1 MLKFKFIILGFI
13 LISKSFAQEITVI
26 SHSFTIDTIAP
37 QLELFSPVAGSEYQH
52 GSTVPVSW
60 IGSDD
65 SPAPNPIVIN
75 ASAYLDD
82 PYFELANQ
90 IPNNGHYNL
99 PTPTFINSSFVS
111 VRIDMTDYY
120 GNITYA
126 YNSGYFTIG
135 SPPSNDII
143 VTTFYEEFTS
153 TIIVMDTKKPTVDL
167 LSPNDQMV
175 YEPGESVSISWEA
188 VDENLLE
195 DSGISLHLLAD
206 NGLSEYSLINNT
218 ANSSPLS
225 VIIPNIETQ
234 FGQFK
239 VSAMDYFGNISSDLS
254 DEYIVIGTEN
264 ESDFEVITSIDSS
277 YTSSIT
283 IDTKPPEFLHLSD
296 EGNYFYP
303 NGGEILADYSV
314 CPLNWDCNDDS
325 FENGTVTVSLAYLLG
340 GWYVDIGTFHHQ
352 DFYLNPVDLSLGGIV
367 DETLWA
373 RLLFTVTDDYGNQFS
388 KYNDDYFVLG
398 DSEGDLDINWVD
410 EDSDEIMIN
419 WGWEAKHSVM
429 IKRSAIMN
437 HLQPGDKI
445 TLVDNL
451 GIPSSSCDDTYGYT
465 ELKEII
471 INDSGTIGGPKSV
484 LRGID
489 HCLQQGQRR
498 EGFVEGNPIIFKITN
513 VMDASY
519 YFVYPN
525 AETIIGNANYTSGG
539 HTVVKN
545 IDFSNPITI
554 ENYNP
559 LHISDNER
567 DFDSFNVYYKVN
579 AANLRD
585 CGVVIEGN
593 NDSNGDGI
601 SDPNWCFDTTIEGE
615 TDYLTQLPTITQSS
629 ILTYRVWL
637 MNNSQQEVFKTVDTQ
652 ISIDVE
658 LSDIYDKSLNQGWNW
673 FSLNKQNSDM
683 GLSNIL
689 SSLEPSVLSSD
700 YIKSQSSFSEYIDYP
715 GVFTGWVGTL
725 SFLSNL
731 EMYKIKLAN
740 PGNITFEGN
749 QVDLSSNSIS
759 LSSGWNWISY
769 LPQESMNINTAF
781 QNINNFSNGDYIK
794 SQSSFSEYLVINDVD
809 YGFIGTLSSLE
820 PTVGYAINLQNSSSL
835 TYPES
840 DFYLTNENPL
850 NLSKFSTENYFS
862 VDYKNFEFNSTMIA
876 KLDLEEVQ
884 LSENDEIGIF
894 YNNECR
900 GGAKP
905 LKSPYDHSL
914 IFYLIFYSNYENE
927 QFNFIFYDSKNNKE
941 IDLKNKIT
949 FIPDIHL
956 GSISDPYILSQ
967 NQIYTYSLSK
977 AYPNPFNPTTTIQY
991 SLADNVENMN
1001 LNIFDLKGRLIE
1013 NLFSGSN
1020 NKGEHTIIW
1029 NASNHASGVY
1039 FINMVVGN
1047 QIYNEKIILL
1057 K

>member
-1 MLKFKFIILGFI
+1 MFKFKFIILGFI
-13 LISKSFAQEITVI
+13 LISKSFTQEIIVI

-65 SPAPNPIVIN
+65 SPTPNPIVIN

-111 VRIDMTDYY
+111 VRIDMRDYY
-120 GNITYA
+120 GNVAYA
-126 YNSGYFTIG
+126 YNAGYFTIG
-135 SPPSNDII
+135 SPASNDIV

-153 TIIVMDTKKPTVDL
+153 TVIVLDTKKPIVDL

-175 YEPGESVSISWEA
+175 YEPGESVSLSWEA

-206 NGLSEYSLINNT
+206 NGLSEYSLIENA

-303 NGGEILADYSV
+303 NGGEILTDYSV

-410 EDSDEIMIN
+410 EDSEEIMIN
-419 WGWEAKHSVM
+419 WAWEAKHSVM
-429 IKRSAIMN
+429 IKRSAIVN
-437 HLQPGDKI
+437 YLQPGDKI

-465 ELKEII
+465 ELKEIT
-471 INDSGTIGGPKSV
+471 INESGTIGGPKSI

-513 VMDASY
+513 STDASY

-525 AETIIGNANYTSGG
+525 AETIVGNANYTAGG

-554 ENYNP
+554 EDYNP

-585 CGVVIEGN
+585 CGTVIDGN

-601 SDPNWCFDTTIEGE
+601 SDPNWCFDTTIQGE

-658 LSDIYDKSLNQGWNW
+658 LSDIYDKSLYEGWNW
-673 FSLNKQNSDM
+673 FSLNLSNSDM
-683 GLSNIL
+683 SINNIL
-689 SSLEPSVLSSD
+689 SSLNTTLVDSD
-700 YIKSQSSFSEYIDYP
+700 YIKSQTSFSDYFSSF
-715 GVFTGWVGTL
+715 GWFGGLDTFDNL
-725 SFLSNL
+725 ST
-731 EMYKIKLAN
+731 YKIKLNN
-740 PGNITFEGN
+740 PGNITYEGASVN
-749 QVDLSSNSIS
+749 LTETSIDLDA
-759 LSSGWNWISY
+759 GWNWISY
-769 LPQESMNINTAF
+769 LPQESMEINTAF

-794 SQSSFSEYLVINDVD
+794 NQTSFSEYFEGFGFFGTLQNLIPREGYVINLANPA
-809 YGFIGTLSSLE
+809 TL
-820 PTVGYAINLQNSSSL
+820 V
-835 TYPES
+835 YPES
-840 DFYLTNENPL
+840 NNFLASTNPDNFIRT
-850 NLSKFSTENYFS
+850 SADHYFS
-862 VDYKNFEFNSTMIA
+862 VNPSSFEHSGTMIA
-876 KLDLEEVQ
+876 SLDLGDYII
-884 LSENDEIGIF
+884 SENDEIGVF
-894 YNNECR
+894 FEGDCR
-900 GGAKP
+900 GIGTS
-905 LKSPYDHSL
+905 LISPFENDV
-914 IFYLIFYSNYENE
+914 IFYLMFYSNDENE
-927 QFNFIFYDSKNNKE
+927 DLDFIFYDSIKNKE
-941 IDLKNKIT
+941 ISLKNNIIFT
-949 FIPDIHL
+949 PDMHL
-956 GSISDPYILSQ
+956 GEISDPYILSE

-1001 LNIFDLKGRLIE
+1001 LNIFDLRGRLIE

-1020 NKGEHTIIW
+1020 HKGEHTVIW

-1047 QIYNEKIILL
+1047 QMYNEKIILL

>member
-13 LISKSFAQEITVI
+13 LISKSFTQEIVVI

-206 NGLSEYSLINNT
+206 NGLSEYSLIDNT

-239 VSAMDYFGNISSDLS
+239 VSAMDYFGNISIDLS
-254 DEYIVIGTEN
+254 DEYIVIGIED
-264 ESDFEVITSIDSS
+264 ESDFEVITSIDSA

-283 IDTKPPEFLHLSD
+283 IDTKPPEFLYLND
-296 EGNYFYP
+296 NENYFYP
-303 NGGEILADYSV
+303 NGGEIITDYSV

-340 GWYVDIGTFHHQ
+340 GWYVDIGTYHHD
-352 DFYLNPVDLSLGGIV
+352 DFYLQPVDLSLGGIV

-419 WGWEAKHSVM
+419 WAWEAKHSIM
-429 IKRSAIMN
+429 ITRNAFMN
-437 HLQPGDKI
+437 YLQPGDKI

-451 GIPSSSCDDTYGYT
+451 GIPSSLCDGEYGYT
-465 ELKEII
+465 ELKDIT

-498 EGFVEGNPIIFKITN
+498 EGFIEGNPIIFKITN
-513 VMDASY
+513 IADASY

-525 AETIIGNANYTSGG
+525 TENIIGSTNYTSGG

-554 ENYNP
+554 DSYNP
-559 LHISDNER
+559 IQISDNGR

-585 CGVVIEGN
+585 CGAVQEGN
-593 NDSNGDGI
+593 NDSDGDGV
-601 SDPNWCFDTTIEGE
+601 SDANWCYDATIQGE
-615 TDYLTQLPTITQSS
+615 TDYLTQVPTMTQSS

-637 MNNSQQEVFKTVDTQ
+637 MNNNQQEVFKTVDTQ
-652 ISIDVE
+652 ISIDVD
-658 LSDIYDKSLNQGWNW
+658 LSDIYDKSLSGGWNW
-673 FSLNKQNSDM
+673 FSLNLLNSDM
-683 GLSNIL
+683 TINNIL
-689 SSLEPSVLSSD
+689 SSLNLSVAESD
-700 YIKSQSSFSEYIDYP
+700 YIKSQTAFSEYFNGY
-715 GVFTGWVGTL
+715 GWYGGLPVL
-725 SFLSNL
+725 DNL
-731 EMYKIKLAN
+731 NTYKINLTN
-740 PGNITFEGN
+740 SGNITYQGIP
-749 QVDLSSNSIS
+749 VS
-759 LSSGWNWISY
+759 LSETPIELSGGWNWISY
-769 LPQESMNINTAF
+769 LPQESLSINTAF
-781 QNINNFSNGDYIK
+781 QNINNFSDGDYIK
-794 SQSSFSEYLVINDVD
+794 SQNSFAEYFDG
-809 YGFIGTLSSLE
+809 YGFYGSL
-820 PTVGYAINLQNSSSL
+820 INLDPREGYLMNIANETTLIYPETTEIATNQNSYVL
-835 TYPES
+835 NKIES
-840 DFYLTNENPL
+840 G
-850 NLSKFSTENYFS
+850 NYF
-862 VDYKNFEFNSTMIA
+862 DINYKNFEYNGSIIARMNSNSNI
-876 KLDLEEVQ
+876 D
-884 LSENDEIGIF
+884 LSENDEIGVF
-894 YNNECR
+894 NSGECR
-900 GGAKP
+900 GRAKP
-905 LKSPYDHSL
+905 VFSPIDNEL
-914 IFYLIFYSNYENE
+914 IFYLMFYSNQENE
-927 QFNFIFYDSKNNKE
+927 ELNFIFYDSKNNKE
-941 IDLKNKIT
+941 VDLSNKIS
-949 FIPDIHL
+949 FFPDMHV
-956 GSISDPYILSQ
+956 GKISNPYIMMEEEVY
-967 NQIYTYSLSK
+967 NYSLSG
-977 AYPNPFNPTTTIQY
+977 AYPNPFNPSTTINY
-991 SLADNVENMN
+991 SLADNVDKMQI
-1001 LNIFDLKGRLIE
+1001 NIFDIRGRLIK
-1013 NLFSGSN
+1013 NIYNGAN
-1020 NKGEHTIIW
+1020 IKGEHSIMW
-1029 NASNHASGVY
+1029 NASEYASGVY
-1039 FINMVVGN
+1039 FVNMLVNNHV
-1047 QIYNEKIILL
+1047 YNEKIMLV

>member
-13 LISKSFAQEITVI
+13 LISKSFTQEIIVI

-90 IPNNGHYNL
+90 ISNNGHYNL

-111 VRIDMTDYY
+111 VRIDMIDYY

-206 NGLSEYSLINNT
+206 NGLSEYLLIENA

-239 VSAMDYFGNISSDLS
+239 VSAMDYFGNLSNDLS

-264 ESDFEVITSIDSS
+264 ESDFEVIESIDSS

-283 IDTKPPEFLHLSD
+283 VDTKPPEFLHLSE

-303 NGGEILADYSV
+303 NGGEVLTDYSV

-325 FENGTVTVSLAYLLG
+325 FQNGTVTVSLAYLLG

-410 EDSDEIMIN
+410 EDSEEIMIN

-429 IKRSAIMN
+429 IKRSAIAN
-437 HLQPGDKI
+437 YLQPGDKI

-465 ELKEII
+465 ELKEIT
-471 INDSGTIGGPKSV
+471 INESGSIGGPKSI

-513 VMDASY
+513 ITDASY

-559 LHISDNER
+559 LHISNNER

-585 CGVVIEGN
+585 CGAVIQGN

-601 SDPNWCFDTTIEGE
+601 SDPNWCFDTTIQGE

-658 LSDIYDKSLNQGWNW
+658 LSDIYDKSLYEGWNW
-673 FSLNKQNSDM
+673 FSLNLTNSDM
-683 GLSNIL
+683 SINNIL
-689 SSLEPSVLSSD
+689 SSLNTTLVDSD
-700 YIKSQSSFSEYIDYP
+700 YIKNQTSFSDYFSSF
-715 GVFTGWVGTL
+715 GWFGGLDTFDNL
-725 SFLSNL
+725 ST
-731 EMYKIKLAN
+731 YKIKLNN
-740 PGNITFEGN
+740 PGNITYEGAS
-749 QVDLSSNSIS
+749 VSLTETSIDLDA
-759 LSSGWNWISY
+759 GWNWISY
-769 LPQESMNINTAF
+769 LPQESMEINTAF

-794 SQSSFSEYLVINDVD
+794 NQTSFSEYFDGFGFFGTLQNLIPREGYVINLANPA
-809 YGFIGTLSSLE
+809 TL
-820 PTVGYAINLQNSSSL
+820 V
-835 TYPES
+835 YPES
-840 DFYLTNENPL
+840 NNFLVSTTPDNFSRTNAGH
-850 NLSKFSTENYFS
+850 YFS
-862 VDYKNFEFNSTMIA
+862 VNPSNFEHSGTMIA
-876 KLDLEEVQ
+876 SLDLGDYVI
-884 LSENDEIGIF
+884 SENDEIGIF
-894 YNNECR
+894 FEGDCR
-900 GGAKP
+900 GKGTS
-905 LKSPYDHSL
+905 LISPFENDV
-914 IFYLIFYSNYENE
+914 IFYLMFYSNDENE
-927 QFNFIFYDSKNNKE
+927 ELDFIFYDSINNKE
-941 IDLKNKIT
+941 ISLKNNIIFT
-949 FIPDIHL
+949 PDMHL
-956 GSISDPYILSQ
+956 GEISDPYILSE
-967 NQIYTYSLSK
+967 NEVYTYSLSK

-991 SLADNVENMN
+991 SLADNVDYMN
-1001 LNIFDLKGRLIE
+1001 LNIFDLRGRLIE

-1020 NKGEHTIIW
+1020 HKGEHAVIW